1 MDKVE
6 WIIAYDPSGNFSEG
20 KGETGICIFNCTQNA
35 VHSTLTIKASDYECA
50 EEYWYRHIELL
61 DIFMR
66 AHKNAV
72 ISMEDYQLY
81 AGKAAA
87 QVHSKFETVQLIGI
101 IKMHC
106 FLKGYKLY
114 MRPAVT
120 VKKRWS
126 DEILTHHG
134 YLPKQLSGT
143 PLVSH
148 EVDAIRHAV
157 HTYTFEIRS

>member
-20 KGETGICIFNCTQNA
+20 KGETGVCIFNCAQNA
-35 VHSTLTIKASDYECA
+35 VQETYTISAKDFECA
-50 EEYWYRHIELL
+50 EEYWYHHIALIHEF
-61 DIFMR
+61 IE
-66 AHKNAV
+66 AHPNTV
-72 ISMEDYQLY
+72 VSMEDYQLY

-101 IKMHC
+101 IKMYC
-106 FLKGYKLY
+106 FLRSIKLY
-114 MRPAVT
+114 MRPAVA
-120 VKKRWS
+120 VKKRWT
-126 DEILTHHG
+126 DTILEHHG
-134 YLPKQLSGT
+134 YLSKQLSSH